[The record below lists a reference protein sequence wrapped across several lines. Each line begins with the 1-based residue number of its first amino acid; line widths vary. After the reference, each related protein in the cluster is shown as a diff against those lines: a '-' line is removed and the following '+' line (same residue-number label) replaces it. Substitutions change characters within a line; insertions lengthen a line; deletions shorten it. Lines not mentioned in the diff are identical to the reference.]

1 MGLTSQLN
9 RRYRAMIARGEYPV
23 CYLCGEKITK
33 QNQISQD
40 HLIPKAL
47 GGQTIEPNLVCSH
60 KICNSKKGCLT
71 VAQFFELK
79 ARQRI

>member
-60 KICNSKKGCLT
+60 KICNSQKGCLT

>member
-9 RRYRAMIARGEYPV
+9 RKYRAMIAMGEYPV

-60 KICNSKKGCLT
+60 KLCNNKKGMMT
-71 VAQFFELK
+71 VQQWFN
-79 ARQRI
+79 RQRE

>member
-23 CYLCGEKITK
+23 CYLCGEKITR

>member
-47 GGQTIEPNLVCSH
+47 GGQTIEPNLAPTHRV
-60 KICNSKKGCLT
+60 CNSQKGCLT
-71 VAQFFELK
+71 IAKFFELNQM
-79 ARQRI
+79 QRI